1 MAQINVRVDTNIDEI
16 ITFLASEKKLSKS
29 IIARDLISQ
38 GLNAVLLPTLA
49 KLYQEG
55 KISLKKIVSLMGLP
69 AVDVIEKLSQFVEN
83 SPMTDQLEEYSTQ
96 IADNI
101 IDYLLQQK
109 KM

>member
-49 KLYQEG
+49 KC
-55 KISLKKIVSLMGLP
+55 IKK
-69 AVDVIEKLSQFVEN
+69 EK
-83 SPMTDQLEEYSTQ
+83 
-96 IADNI
+96 
-101 IDYLLQQK
+101 
-109 KM
+109 

>member
-1 MAQINVRVDTNIDEI
+1 MPCFYQ
-16 ITFLASEKKLSKS
+16 
-29 IIARDLISQ
+29 
-38 GLNAVLLPTLA
+38 LLQS
-49 KLYQEG
+49 LYQEG